1 MADEK
6 KLQDIFQKIAQTETT
21 SELRDYWLDQYKSV
35 TNQEILILDQ
45 STIDFFK
52 VQEIAKPVTPIASI
66 NLDKLVNNGV
76 VDEVL
81 MQQNVEVAVR
91 LLDSS
96 LDALNFSDEV
106 QDLIGQFRKIGVKLI
121 NYEKYLGDELSKTY
135 KDKFENLGSAFSN
148 ACYRSSESLAEEKGV
163 CLDWD
168 NLKFQLRPKAF
179 EYWYNMETGEIHNGL
194 EVYEDYT
201 PQTVRNSPFEV
212 VPRRNSHIIILPNNP
227 EWSIWSDR
235 EINNNDAKLNTITK
249 SQDNLSSVQID
260 EVPLSDPS
268 LRSINNVQPETIPFD
283 QVLPNIID
291 SSNQQAQS
299 KLSSKTLFNLDS
311 DLSESKVTFESNPIL
326 NNDNNLQSEESDVFL
341 KSMNLNTISVS
352 EEIKSPT
359 NLLDLESE
367 VMLPNHSLIAV
378 NILDA
383 VEPKKELNQIHNN
396 NKNNESLIEE
406 NTQSQSVYYNLV
418 RDKVTQKNVEQEQ
431 KFAQTK
437 KVSNTQAIKN
447 INNFVMSQYT
457 ISLQQLVSLDGLGNF
472 LISANYDADGLK
484 MINYQGGT
492 LLLENDKLIRSYLGL
507 INMSLSKGLT
517 PLEISEE
524 IMEDSG
530 EESSVVTQMINMLGS
545 ILKTLPAN
553 INQVSSNS
561 LKSLDLATIRRA
573 TKSMKN
579 VLEV

>member
-1 MADEK
+1 MTDEK

-45 STIDFFK
+45 GTIDFFS
-52 VQEIAKPVTPIASI
+52 VEEITKPVTPIASI

-235 EINNNDAKLNTITK
+235 EINNNEVKLNNITK
-249 SQDNLSSVQID
+249 SQDNLSSIQID

-268 LRSINNVQPETIPFD
+268 LRGVNNVQPETIPFD

-299 KLSSKTLFNLDS
+299 KLLSKTLFNLES
-311 DLSESKVTFESNPIL
+311 DLLEPKATFESSPIL
-326 NNDNNLQSEESDVFL
+326 NDDNNLQNEESDVFL
-341 KSMNLNTISVS
+341 KSMNLNTIPIP
-352 EEIKSPT
+352 EEIKSPID
-359 NLLDLESE
+359 LLDLESE
-367 VMLPNHSLIAV
+367 AMLPSHSLIV
-378 NILDA
+378 VDPLDS
-383 VEPKKELNQIHNN
+383 VEPKKEVHQIHNN
-396 NKNNESLIEE
+396 SKNNQSVVSE
-406 NTQSQSVYYNLV
+406 NTDSESMHYSSITH
-418 RDKVTQKNVEQEQ
+418 KIVEKSTEEEP

-437 KVSNTQAIKN
+437 KVTNTQTIKN

-457 ISLQQLVSLDGLGNF
+457 ISLQQVVNLDSLGNF

-492 LLLENDKLIRSYLGL
+492 LSPENDKLIRGYLGL

-517 PLEISEE
+517 PSEISEE

-553 INQVSSNS
+553 INQVSSNN
-561 LKSLDLATIRRA
+561 LKSLDLATVRRA
-573 TKSMKN
+573 TKLMKN